1 MNMKN
6 NAKAKLKEKEQ
17 YAKAKLEKE
26 LLQKKRI
33 SKEDIKEDIV
43 ALLGEEDDSIDSKAD
58 DKINKYKK
66 LFDIYGETVF
76 TWDDEAKVISLHKDF
91 KAIEEYLYCLACHLL
106 TEKEKSTI
114 KDKFCFEKIVG
125 EALKVL
131 FGKDSHYEITDAHYR
146 NLIKNTDSDNKNLI
160 KDIAEKMNEEFVQK
174 IETGKDAA
182 CDIVFWKC
190 IEKSLGSNI
199 VVLAQC
205 KTGNNWK
212 DGKSVYVDFWRTLII
227 FSIPPI
233 KAFAITDLV
242 VDRKDIRRC
251 TKQRGLF
258 LDRAS
263 IIKILSNQDN
273 EGLQKI
279 RADISQLELGQ
290 RLEEEM

>member
-6 NAKAKLKEKEQ
+6 NAK
-17 YAKAKLEKE
+17 AKAKLEKE

-33 SKEDIKEDIV
+33 SKQDIV
-43 ALLGEEDDSIDSKAD
+43 AYWRDLGNEDDSIDSEVD
-58 DKINKYKK
+58 DDINRYKE

-76 TWDDEAKVISLHKDF
+76 TWDDETKAISLHKDF

-106 TEKEKSTI
+106 TEEEKEKAI
-114 KDKFCFEKIVG
+114 GKNKFCFEKIVG
-125 EALKVL
+125 EVLKVL
-131 FGKDSHYEITDAHYR
+131 FGKDSHYEITDAH
-146 NLIKNTDSDNKNLI
+146 NTPSI
-160 KDIAEKMNEEFVQK
+160 KDIAEKMNEEFVQE
-174 IETGKDAA
+174 IEKGKDAA

-199 VVLAQC
+199 IVLAQC

-273 EGLQKI
+273 EGLQNI
-279 RADISQLELGQ
+279 RADISQLELG
-290 RLEEEM
+290 